1 MFMEVKTQKAMQPDR
16 IDFAG
21 FVEFEPEQSNDTTG
35 LLPTARDTINVRKFQ
50 QKAVNRLLELR
61 NKAYDIPNL

>member
-1 MFMEVKTQKAMQPDR
+1 MFMEVKTQKAMEPDR

-35 LLPTARDTINVRKFQ
+35 LLPTARDTINVRKF
-50 QKAVNRLLELR
+50 
-61 NKAYDIPNL
+61 